1 MPSEAKR
8 KQYQLL
14 NGMKFIAAFFVVT
27 IHCHF
32 PGTFGNVVT
41 GIARFAVPFFFMS
54 GGFFCYYEDESVLPG
69 KILHKIKHIFVLMTG
84 GIILYFIYGFAAN
97 IKNIPAFFKAQFAP
111 KVFLEFLLFNQTK
124 ISEPLWFLP
133 AFIYVYA
140 VFYLIYKTGF
150 LKKSYILIPV
160 LFIAGAAIK
169 EAAVFSD
176 SLPDIFYNSYLV
188 RNFLFIGLPFFLTGY
203 FVRKNI
209 DMLTAKLSNPLLFLL
224 MAAGT
229 VEAVSVHLLHTE
241 KSAYFGTF
249 AAVFALFVF
258 VIKNEDRIKVT
269 GLSYL
274 GAKYS
279 FYIYIF
285 HCIYKEGLIVAS
297 RLFPAAAKFSE
308 IISPVYPI
316 VIFAVTLVT
325 AAVYVW
331 IKDLLKKLILK
342 DNKAK

>member
-32 PGTFGNVVT
+32 PGTFGEVVI

-54 GGFFCYYEDESVLPG
+54 GGFFCYYEDESILPK
-69 KILHKIKHIFVLMTG
+69 KIYHKIKHIFVLMAG
-84 GIILYFIYGFAAN
+84 GIILYFIYGFAAS
-97 IKNIPAFFKAQFAP
+97 IKNIGGFLKAQFSF
-111 KVFLEFLLFNQTK
+111 KVFAEFLVFNQTK

-150 LKKSYILIPV
+150 LKKAYILIPI
-160 LFIAGAAIK
+160 LFIAGVVLR
-169 EAAVFSD
+169 EAASFSD
-176 SLPDIFYNSYLV
+176 SLPDIFYTAYLS
-188 RNFLFIGLPFFLTGY
+188 RNFLFIGMPFFLTGY
-203 FVRKNI
+203 FARKNI
-209 DMLTAKLSNPLLFLL
+209 DTLTAKLSNPLLFLL

-229 VEAVSVHLLHTE
+229 AEAVLVQQLHAQKSVYL
-241 KSAYFGTF
+241 GTF
-249 AAVFALFVF
+249 IAVFALFIF

-285 HCIYKEGLIVAS
+285 HCIYKEGLTVAA

-316 VIFAVTLVT
+316 VIFAVTLIT
-325 AAVYVW
+325 AAVYVA
-331 IKDLLKKLILK
+331 IKDSLKKLILK